1 MADFRWP
8 TSMAD
13 GRLSV
18 ADFRWPMA
26 DNITIGRLAG
36 PKCDMAPA
44 TSPIICHLLYR
55 GGTWHFAIVLAIS
68 LQILALR
75 GFMTL
80 LAKLIGKI
88 VYIFEG

>member
-1 MADFRWP
+1 MRRNGGMAF
-8 TSMAD
+8 
-13 GRLSV
+13 SV
-18 ADFRWPMA
+18 
-26 DNITIGRLAG
+26 LAE
-36 PKCDMAPA
+36 
-44 TSPIICHLLYR
+44 TVLYFQQ
-55 GGTWHFAIVLAIS
+55 GGTPWHFAIVLAIS